1 MQYGNRLKAQAV
13 YLNSYQ
19 LLPLARICE
28 LFGDF
33 YNHSPSESS
42 ILNGN
47 SALVEA
53 IEPTL
58 EAIQAQIKR
67 ADTVHCDESGCVLKA
82 S

>member
-1 MQYGNRLKAQAV
+1 M
-13 YLNSYQ
+13 
-19 LLPLARICE
+19 
-28 LFGDF
+28 
-33 YNHSPSESS
+33 
-42 ILNGN
+42 NGN

>member
-1 MQYGNRLKAQAV
+1 MN
-13 YLNSYQ
+13 
-19 LLPLARICE
+19 

-42 ILNGN
+42 DFECKWQF

-67 ADTVHCDESGCVLKA
+67 ADTRIVTESGCVLEGKFELA
-82 S
+82 ACTGN